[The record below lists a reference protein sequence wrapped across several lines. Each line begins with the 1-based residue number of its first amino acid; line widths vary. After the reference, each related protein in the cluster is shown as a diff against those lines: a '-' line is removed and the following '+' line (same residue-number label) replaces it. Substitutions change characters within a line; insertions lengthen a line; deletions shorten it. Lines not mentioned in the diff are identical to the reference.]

1 MTAEAS
7 DLPIARSITQ
17 RLSMRKFLL
26 DLLAF
31 ALVLIA
37 PWFVLLGYHGYTL
50 LAPEVL
56 LVAMAAVAIA
66 VILALASGLM
76 GALGRTVLFALLLTL
91 FIDLHVTLPPSLSSI
106 LVVVLYL
113 GVAAALGVLLWLL
126 REHASAIVSVI
137 FVTLIAFTLLTTD
150 PSFQRITNR
159 AGTAAAHASNAPL
172 LIHLVLDEHIGVE
185 GLPPEIDAARR
196 LRGELL
202 EFYTSR
208 GFRLFGGAYS
218 QYANTENAIANLL
231 NFAERG
237 FNHSFVRRGTG
248 GREWELSDSAYFS
261 MLQQRGYQLHLYQS
275 TYIDLCHAN
284 GVRLR
289 NCLTYPVASL
299 ESLQDLPLQAREKA
313 RFIVVALLSRSRS
326 LLVLN
331 RAYERLVRQP
341 LARRGVDVPS
351 RRLEPPSFGSL
362 PVPAVLEQLT
372 ADIVAHPRGHAFF
385 AHLMVPHYPYVFDDR
400 CEMRPR
406 AADWLTNHLTPSDS
420 FVYNTAES
428 RAQRY
433 ELYTD
438 QVRCVLSML
447 DDLLDTLE
455 SRGLLEGATVVVNG
469 DHGSRIA
476 AHFPNGINLRG
487 GVLTDTDYRD
497 TFSTLYAIK
506 APGVQPGYV
515 QRPAPLV
522 SLLDHYLG
530 GEPLSEQNSCRVF
543 LISGDARSVLTKV
556 EPRFCAREENAAS
569 EGDHN

>member
-1 MTAEAS
+1 
-7 DLPIARSITQ
+7 
-17 RLSMRKFLL
+17 
-26 DLLAF
+26 
-31 ALVLIA
+31 
-37 PWFVLLGYHGYTL
+37 
-50 LAPEVL
+50 
-56 LVAMAAVAIA
+56 
-66 VILALASGLM
+66 
-76 GALGRTVLFALLLTL
+76 
-91 FIDLHVTLPPSLSSI
+91 
-106 LVVVLYL
+106 VLYL
-113 GVAAALGVLLWLL
+113 GVAAALGALLWLL

-137 FVTLIAFTLLTTD
+137 FVTLIAFTMLTTD

-400 CEMRPR
+400 CAMRPR

-569 EGDHN
+569 EGDHD